1 MDHKIVIDGVVF
13 REKKEMTTEMTHVV
27 ADNFKQCI
35 CQFVHSRSIGDRVY
49 VYKFTETATNGVL
62 DGECLKKVKTDVD
75 EDEVQKLGDEWEA
88 KWKPSIGY
96 QPDSGIG
103 ALIKKMLNVENWK
116 QQSMIHSNEV
126 KNVSLG
132 HFRKLLATLQLP
144 TSGIWYNAK
153 I

>member
-1 MDHKIVIDGVVF
+1 VWKIQFFNFEKILQTRRDVTRRLTKSRKIMENQTHRSVLMDHKIVIDGVVF

-103 ALIKKMLNVENWK
+103 ALIKKMLNVEN
-116 QQSMIHSNEV
+116 
-126 KNVSLG
+126 
-132 HFRKLLATLQLP
+132 
-144 TSGIWYNAK
+144 
-153 I
+153 